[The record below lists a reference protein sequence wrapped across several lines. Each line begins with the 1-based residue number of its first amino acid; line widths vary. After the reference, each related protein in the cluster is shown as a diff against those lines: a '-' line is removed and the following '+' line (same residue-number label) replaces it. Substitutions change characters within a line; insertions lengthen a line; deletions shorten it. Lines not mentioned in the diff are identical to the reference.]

1 VKWWAQCSTALLPN
15 KWSGCLGFWQMIT
28 AWLFQTL
35 GMNARCR
42 RMCDPKDSRSIFAIS
57 NCMSDS
63 IGWVLEGGSPLISIV
78 VGCDASIVVASGVAS
93 AQASSAAVLSSR
105 SFLPASLLASGTWDT
120 KEADWLRDWL
130 RKCLLIRTLLAHFW
144 YVMAPTASGIAG
156 MTKGML
162 ATKA

>member
-1 VKWWAQCSTALLPN
+1 MLRSWWRQGYLRN
-15 KWSGCLGFWQMIT
+15 YQM
-28 AWLFQTL
+28 
-35 GMNARCR
+35 
-42 RMCDPKDSRSIFAIS
+42 K
-57 NCMSDS
+57 
-63 IGWVLEGGSPLISIV
+63 GGSEHI
-78 VGCDASIVVASGVAS
+78 ANKESGRNHRTY
-93 AQASSAAVLSSR
+93 ASSAAVLSSR